1 MWNLNKLLFCPDV
14 CRASYSYS
22 GPGTAG
28 RGTARPGKARQ
39 GSSGLIFKS
48 QNN

>member
-22 GPGTAG
+22 GLGVAR
-28 RGTARPGKARQ
+28 RGKEWQGKARQ

-48 QNN
+48 QND

>member
-22 GPGTAG
+22 R
-28 RGTARPGKARQ
+28 RGMARLGLARLGKARQ

-48 QNN
+48 QND

>member
-22 GPGTAG
+22 GQGGAG
-28 RGTARPGKARQ
+28 RGKAGHGMARQ
-39 GSSGLIFKS
+39 GKVVRD
-48 QNN
+48 